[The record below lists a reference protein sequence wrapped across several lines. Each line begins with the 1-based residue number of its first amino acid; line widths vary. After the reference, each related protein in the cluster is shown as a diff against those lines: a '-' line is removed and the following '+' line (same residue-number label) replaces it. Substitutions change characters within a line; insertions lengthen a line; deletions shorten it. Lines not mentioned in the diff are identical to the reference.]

1 LPAAGFSA
9 TRFHHLVT
17 GISLDFHSGAPRIGA
32 DKKSVKGRRSMRSAT
47 NGGLVRITGVGV
59 DAANEEPA
67 AERVRAERH
76 REDRTAGWDPYEV
89 WRTRVKEPRVTKD
102 EPGISDP
109 HDRRR

>member
-1 LPAAGFSA
+1 MLAAGFSA
-9 TRFHHLVT
+9 ARFHQLLT
-17 GISLDFHSGAPRIGA
+17 GISLDFHGGAPRIAG

-47 NGGLVRITGVGV
+47 NGGLVSITGVGV

-67 AERVRAERH
+67 AERVRAEKH
-76 REDRTAGWDPYEV
+76 REDRTAAWDPYEV

-102 EPGISDP
+102 EPGISAP